1 MMLKKGQK
9 VRVKSHY
16 WYSVNRDVRGNVD
29 VLGFF
34 TEAMSEFLG
43 RIVTIS
49 RVWGSESFL
58 FNIAEDGG
66 RYTWSTEMIE
76 NPNSDESI
84 ADMDYKVLIKK
95 DIDELSRDELI
106 YLAAV
111 LEREILTV

>member
-9 VRVKSHY
+9 VRVKPYS

-43 RIVTIS
+43 RTVTIS
-49 RVWGSESFL
+49 RVWKSEPFL
-58 FNIAEDGG
+58 FNIVEDGG

-76 NPNSDESI
+76 DPNSDESI

>member
-1 MMLKKGQK
+1 MLKKGQK
-9 VRVKSHY
+9 VRVKPYS

-49 RVWGSESFL
+49 QVWKREPFL
-58 FNIAEDGG
+58 FTIVEDED

-76 NPNSDESI
+76 DPNSDESV

-111 LEREILTV
+111 LEEEILTV